1 MPETHGP
8 NLWMKKEV
16 LLSMSTG
23 PGLKEAEKR
32 GLGVAPPVP
41 LSRCTKLGWFLS
53 VRCSHKISHLRKEM
67 ADAGGDRVSAK
78 T

>member
-16 LLSMSTG
+16 PLSVPTG

-41 LSRCTKLGWFLS
+41 LSRCTKLGWFLP
-53 VRCSHKISHLRKEM
+53 VRCSDKISRLRKEM